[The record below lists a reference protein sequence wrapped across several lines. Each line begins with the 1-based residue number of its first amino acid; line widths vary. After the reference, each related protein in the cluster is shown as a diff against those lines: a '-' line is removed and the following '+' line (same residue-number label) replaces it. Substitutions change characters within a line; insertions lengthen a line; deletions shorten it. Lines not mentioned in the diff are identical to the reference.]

1 MVRPVVYSPK
11 KAFVFPAEDQAKYKE
26 ISATVAAKGKDGKLD
41 SKASCEKIEAAL
53 ALANK
58 DLTEEWNPDVDA
70 IDVNDK
76 DFVGIVLDASGGAVS
91 GGELE
96 VNTDDVYVEEP
107 RIIADEE
114 EDNEEEE
121 RSVWGDGDEEPG
133 ADASED

>member
-26 ISATVAAKGKDGKLD
+26 IAESVAAKGKDGKLD
-41 SKASCEKIEAAL
+41 AKAASEKVDAAL
-53 ALANK
+53 ALVAK
-58 DLTEEWNPDVDA
+58 EEADA
-70 IDVNDK
+70 WDSTIDDIDVNDK

-107 RIIADEE
+107 RVVE
-114 EDNEEEE
+114 EDDDADDAEE
-121 RSVWGDGDEEPG
+121 RSLWGDGDDEPG
-133 ADASED
+133 ETSED

>member
-107 RIIADEE
+107 RVVE
-114 EDNEEEE
+114 EDDDADDAEE
-121 RSVWGDGDEEPG
+121 RSLWGDGDDEPG
-133 ADASED
+133 ETSED